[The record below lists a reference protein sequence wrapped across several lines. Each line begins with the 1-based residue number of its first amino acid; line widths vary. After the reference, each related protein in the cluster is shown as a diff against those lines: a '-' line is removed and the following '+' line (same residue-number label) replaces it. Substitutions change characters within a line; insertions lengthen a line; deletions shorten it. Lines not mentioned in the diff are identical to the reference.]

1 MSGNTTKR
9 FMPVENADRF
19 TGPEVIANDSTNGL
33 QPFTNRKQIKPMS
46 PKASQKCGSGGG
58 GCRSTK
64 ATDLQDQYIADVLS
78 KIKNKLIIMSGKG
91 GVGKSS
97 FAANLAVA
105 LTERGFSTGLMDVD
119 LHGPSIAGMMGI
131 NGLLDVD
138 QDQQVIPQ
146 RFGGRLKVVS
156 MQSLMTDPD
165 QAVIWRGPAK
175 TGIIRQFIAD
185 VRWETLDFLIVDSPP
200 GTGDE
205 PLSVAQAITG
215 AKAVIITTPQDV
227 ALADVRK
234 SINFCRTVNLEP
246 LGLVENMGPFACPC
260 CGKTVELFKSNGGRV
275 TAETMGVTFLGSLP
289 FDPQVVRSCDQGSPI
304 AAGHREGPF
313 VKALDEV
320 VQAIVGCL

>member
-1 MSGNTTKR
+1 MRSK
-9 FMPVENADRF
+9 
-19 TGPEVIANDSTNGL
+19 S
-33 QPFTNRKQIKPMS
+33 
-46 PKASQKCGSGGG
+46 SQKNGCAGG
-58 GCRSTK
+58 GCRSTQ
-64 ATDLQDQYIADVLS
+64 ASDVQDQNIVDVLS
-78 KIKNKLIIMSGKG
+78 KIKNKLIVMSGKG

-97 FAANLAVA
+97 FATNLAVTLA
-105 LTERGFSTGLMDVD
+105 EKGFSTGLMDVD

-131 NGLLDVD
+131 NGLLDVS
-138 QDQQVIPQ
+138 QAQQVIPQ
-146 RFGGRLKVVS
+146 GVGDRLKVVS

-165 QAVIWRGPAK
+165 QAIIWRGPAK

-205 PLSVAQAITG
+205 PLSVAQTITG
-215 AKAVIITTPQDV
+215 AKAVIVTTPQDV

-260 CGKTVELFKSNGGRV
+260 CGKTIELFKSNGGRV
-275 TAETMGVTFLGSLP
+275 TAETMGIPFLGSLP
-289 FDPQVVRSCDQGSPI
+289 FDPQVVKSCDQGSPI
-304 AAGHREGPF
+304 AAGRHGPF
-313 VKALDEV
+313 VKALNDV